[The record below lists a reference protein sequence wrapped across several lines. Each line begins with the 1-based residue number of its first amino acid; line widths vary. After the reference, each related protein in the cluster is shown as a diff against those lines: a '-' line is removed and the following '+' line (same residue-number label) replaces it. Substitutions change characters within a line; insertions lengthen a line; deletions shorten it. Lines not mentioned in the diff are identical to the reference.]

1 MPTYEYLCQK
11 CGKTFEM
18 FQSMKDAPLK
28 ICTCGKKGKVRRL
41 VGRGAGIIFKG
52 SGFYETD
59 YRRRHAKTEGAAAA
73 AKSASGAAAAA
84 KSASGA
90 AASGTSSPAPS
101 PPSSASPKK

>member
-18 FQSMKDAPLK
+18 FQFMKNAPLK
-28 ICTCGKKGKVRRL
+28 ICTCGKKGKVKRL

-59 YRRRHAKTEGAAAA
+59 YKRRPAKTDGAKPGGASA
-73 AKSASGAAAAA
+73 AKSESTSAPAAAPAPA
-84 KSASGA
+84 
-90 AASGTSSPAPS
+90 SPAPS
-101 PPSSASPKK
+101 SSPPKK

>member
-1 MPTYEYLCQK
+1 MPTYEYICQK

-28 ICTCGKKGKVRRL
+28 TCTCGKKGRIKRL

-59 YRRRHAKTEGAAAA
+59 YKRSPARSGSGKSSDSPAAP
-73 AKSASGAAAAA
+73 SGAAPAAT
-84 KSASGA
+84 SASSAGHPPEV
-90 AASGTSSPAPS
+90 ASTPS
-101 PPSSASPKK
+101 H